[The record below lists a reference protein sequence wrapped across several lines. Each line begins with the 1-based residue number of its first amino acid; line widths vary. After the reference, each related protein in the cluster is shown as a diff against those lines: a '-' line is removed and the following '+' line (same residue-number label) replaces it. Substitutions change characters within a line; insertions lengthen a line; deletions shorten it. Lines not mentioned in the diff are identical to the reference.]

1 MAVEKRNHEIVRLLL
16 KDDKID
22 VNMLNILKSIL
33 FSAFKIEYLN
43 YIQFEIFK
51 WYFE

>member
-1 MAVEKRNHEIVRLLL
+1 MAVEKGNYEIVKLLL
-16 KDDKID
+16 NDDNID
-22 VNMLNILKSIL
+22 VNMQNIFKSIL
-33 FSAFKIEYLN
+33 FSVFIIEYLN